1 MPRGVYDRKPKTKT
15 EDIVPDTGPTID
27 TPPAPVDPDPAP
39 DAAEQ
44 PPAEGD
50 LCALCWA
57 AGWPE
62 NGDAAEC
69 EHGTWQR

>member
-1 MPRGVYDRKPKTKT
+1 MPRGVYDRKPKTKPT
-15 EDIVPDTGPTID
+15 EDIVPDTDPTID
-27 TPPAPVDPDPAP
+27 TPPPVDPDPIPDP
-39 DAAEQ
+39 DAT
-44 PPAEGD
+44 PVEGD
-50 LCALCWA
+50 LCALCWP